1 MQGTWEVSPEKAQ
14 EYFDALEDLRSSG
27 EINMFGAEAASQE
40 YWQDIEDYAAPRW
53 LMNTYGLDKAEARDI
68 VRQWSED

>member
-1 MQGTWEVSPEKAQ
+1 MQGTWEVSPEEAQ

-27 EINMFGAEAASQE
+27 EINMFGA
-40 YWQDIEDYAAPRW
+40 PRW

-68 VRQWSED
+68 MRQWTESLNSEAS